1 MKEEIRVRQS
11 TGYGLVKR
19 NIMRAKDLSIEA
31 KAIYSYLCSFAG
43 TGTKAYP
50 LVNTILEELNISKT
64 RYYKYLNELQEK
76 GIIIIEKIKTESGMM
91 RNIYTLNEYEK
102 EEGLPQNEDD
112 PIPQNREHPIPQN
125 KEHPIPQN
133 KDEGIPQ
140 NEDEGIPQ
148 NEDIEY
154 KQRILTKNIYINC
167 SSEAEP
173 HPKIK
178 LIKEIIDYLNEKTN
192 KSYTYKSNITKRLIN
207 ARTEEGFTL
216 EDFKTV
222 IDKKTKDWNNPTMEK
237 YLRPQTLFSTKFEA
251 YLNEGVQDNGSHR
264 STKKNYHP
272 NWNMGTIIE

>member
-1 MKEEIRVRQS
+1 MKEETRVRQS

-19 NIMRAKDLSIEA
+19 NIMRAKDISIEA

-76 GIIIIEKIKTESGMM
+76 GIISIEKVKTESGMM

-125 KEHPIPQN
+125 KD
-133 KDEGIPQ
+133 KGIPQ

-148 NEDIEY
+148 NKDIEY
-154 KQRILTKNIYINC
+154 KQRILTKNNNINC

-173 HPKIK
+173 HPKAK

-192 KSYTYKSNITKRLIN
+192 KNYTYKSNVTKRLIN

-216 EDFKTV
+216 EDFKIV
-222 IDKKTKDWNNPTMEK
+222 IDKKTKDWDNPKMEK

-272 NWNMGTIIE
+272 NWDMGTIIE